1 MTGLAPPPIPTS
13 ETALLMIDM
22 QNGFLHPEGW
32 TARMRGGVGPSLA
45 ATIEPA
51 ARTLAAARAAGLPV
65 IHTQHGWEPGYADGG
80 FLVDEIYPRML
91 ADLPQEGRYDMVKG
105 SWDVDFLA
113 ALAPLPGE
121 HVIPKNRYDAFI
133 GTALE
138 RLLMRLKVRT
148 LVVGGVVTTVCVES
162 TVRDAAM
169 RDFRVYLVGDAIG
182 DSDAAAHEDGLARL
196 SRMFGHLVSSEA
208 VADAWAPAV
217 VA

>member
-1 MTGLAPPPIPTS
+1 MTDPTIPSLPTA
-13 ETALLMIDM
+13 ETAVLMIDM
-22 QNGFLHPEGW
+22 QNGFLHEEGW
-32 TARMRGGVGPSLA
+32 TARMSGSVSASLA

-51 ARTLAAARAAGLPV
+51 ARTLAAAREAGVPV

-80 FLVDEIYPRML
+80 FIADEIYPRLFAQM
-91 ADLPQEGRYDMVKG
+91 PEQGRFDMVKG
-105 SWDVDFLA
+105 SWDVDFLD

-121 HVIPKNRYDAFI
+121 HVVPKNRYDAFI
-133 GTALE
+133 GTGLE

-169 RDFRVYLVGDAIG
+169 RDFRVFLVGDAIG
-182 DSDAAAHEDGLARL
+182 DADQAAHDEGLSRL
-196 SRMFGHLVSSEA
+196 GRMFGHLVSSDD
-208 VADAWAPAV
+208 VAAAWAPAL

>member
-1 MTGLAPPPIPTS
+1 MTDLAIPPIPTQ

-22 QNGFLHPEGW
+22 QNGFLHEQGW
-32 TARMRGGVGPSLA
+32 TARMFGGVSPSLA

-51 ARTLAAARAAGLPV
+51 GRALAAAREAGLPV
-65 IHTQHGWEPGYADGG
+65 IHTQHAWEPGYADGG
-80 FLVDEIYPRML
+80 FLVAEIYPRL
-91 ADLPQEGRYDMVKG
+91 FAQLPQQGRFDLVRG
-105 SWDVDFLA
+105 SWDADFLE

-121 HVIPKNRYDAFI
+121 HIIEKNRYDAFI

-138 RLLMRLKVRT
+138 RLLMRLRVRT
-148 LVVGGVVTTVCVES
+148 LIVGGVVTTVCVES

-182 DSDAAAHEDGLARL
+182 DADQAAHDDGLARL
-196 SRMFGHLVSSEA
+196 ARMFGHLVSSDD
-208 VADAWAPAV
+208 VAAAWAPAV